1 MQESDAEYDS
11 EQDSDVDMCM
21 EDDVDALCSIDLD
34 GNVDMQREG
43 DDKKEEDEEEEHG
56 EEEEDEDEDE
66 DDGKE
71 PQKIGQGEMV
81 NTSAD
86 KVDIMVHYQ
95 PIVLAEQGQEMR
107 EHTLKLQPLV
117 PAPLPQSS
125 EPRPPLRTPETHPL
139 SELEC
144 SGLATLY
151 KPHPAAPTL
160 REAKSVG
167 NISDVDVDQ
176 QLLG

>member
-1 MQESDAEYDS
+1 MQEWDAEYDP
-11 EQDSDVDMCM
+11 EQDSDVDMRM
-21 EDDVDALCSIDLD
+21 EDELDALCGVDLD

-43 DDKKEEDEEEEHG
+43 DDEKEEDEEEEHG
-56 EEEEDEDEDE
+56 EEEEDEDEDEDE

-81 NTSAD
+81 NILAD

-95 PIVLAEQGQEMR
+95 PIVLPEQGQEMR
-107 EHTLKLQPLV
+107 DHTLQLQPLM

-125 EPRPPLRTPETHPL
+125 ESRPPLRTPETHPL

-144 SGLATLY
+144 LGLATLY
-151 KPHPAAPTL
+151 KPHRAAPTL
-160 REAKSVG
+160 
-167 NISDVDVDQ
+167 
-176 QLLG
+176 